1 MIPMVDLVLQY
12 RELREDIHRAL
23 EAVLDSGQFILG
35 PQLAAF
41 EQEAAAYLGVAHGVG
56 CASGTDALHL
66 ALAALDIGAGDQVIT
81 TPFTFIATLEAIRYV
96 GAYPVFV
103 DVDPRTFNLAVDQV
117 AAAITPA
124 TRAIIPVHLFG
135 QSVAMGPLLDIA
147 AAHDLHVIEDCAQ
160 SFGATWNDKMTGGFG
175 SAGCFSFFP
184 SKNLGAYGD
193 GGLIVTHSPDVA
205 EKLRML
211 RNHGS
216 RRRYQHERIGFN
228 SRLDELQAAV
238 LRVKLKHIEGYNAR
252 RRCIAR
258 WYREGLSQFPEL
270 SLPHEDEGVKHVYHQ
285 YTVLTSRRA
294 AIIAAFEAVG
304 IGYGV
309 YYPVPLH
316 HQPVFRN
323 AYPHLSLPVAETA
336 AQRCLSLPIYPE
348 MEQSQV
354 KTVVDVIQ
362 KTLSKGVG

>member
-41 EQEAAAYLGVAHGVG
+41 EQEAAGYLGVAYGVG

-96 GAYPVFV
+96 GAHPVFV
-103 DVDPRTFNLAVDQV
+103 DIDPRTFNLAVDQV
-117 AAAITPA
+117 AAAITSA

-135 QSVAMGPLLDIA
+135 QPVAMESLLNIA
-147 AAHDLHVIEDCAQ
+147 AVHGLHVIEDCAQ

-193 GGLIVTHSPDVA
+193 GGLVVTDSHDMA

-216 RRRYQHERIGFN
+216 RRRYQHQRIGFN

-238 LRVKLKHIEGYNAR
+238 LRVKLTRIEGYNAR
-252 RRCIAR
+252 RRRIAR
-258 WYREGLSQFPEL
+258 WYDDGLRQLPEL
-270 SLPHEDEGVKHVYHQ
+270 SLPYEDEGVKHVYHQ
-285 YTVLTSRRA
+285 YTVLTSRRV
-294 AIIAAFEAVG
+294 AIIAAFEAAG

-316 HQPVFRN
+316 RQPVFMN
-323 AYPHLSLPVAETA
+323 AYPHLSLPVAETV

-354 KTVVDVIQ
+354 ETVVDVIQ
-362 KTLSKGVG
+362 KTLSKGG